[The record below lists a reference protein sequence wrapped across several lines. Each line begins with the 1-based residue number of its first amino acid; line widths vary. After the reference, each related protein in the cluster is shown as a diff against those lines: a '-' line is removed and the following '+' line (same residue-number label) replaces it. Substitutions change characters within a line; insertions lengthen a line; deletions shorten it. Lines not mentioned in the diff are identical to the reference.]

1 MRYIWQHIE
10 TIVNTYDGSLPL
22 THFLKQYYK
31 RHPQLGSRDRKILSE
46 MAYCWYRSSKGLA
59 AALPF
64 EDKVRACL
72 QLCGNDAVK
81 QRFPFDGAVNPDIDK
96 LFPYDVV
103 MAPGMERED
112 WLRSLLVQPDLFIR
126 VRKNKSAIE
135 RMLDDKQIPFEYIR
149 DTCMALPNGA
159 AIDSLL
165 PADSYV
171 VQDASSQQTGTY
183 FKPKAGEHWL
193 DCCSGAGG
201 KSLLLKDMEPSVRVA
216 ASDIRDT
223 ILHNLR
229 ERFRSYGHQAPVTFT
244 TNVSDAKALAATLK
258 GAHFDNIICDVPCSG
273 SGTWARTP
281 EQMYFFDPKEVARF
295 NALQTTIATNV
306 ARYLKPG
313 GRLIYITCSVFD
325 EENQKVVDAVVGK
338 TRLKCMSSGVINGI
352 SMKADSM
359 FVAVLEKQ

>member
-46 MAYCWYRSSKGLA
+46 MAYCWYRVSKA
-59 AALPF
+59 IALNGF
-64 EDKVRACL
+64 EEKVRACL
-72 QLCGNDAVK
+72 QLSGNDAVK
-81 QRFPFDGAVNPDIDK
+81 QRFPYEGAIETNMDL
-96 LFPYDVV
+96 LFPYPVAISAD
-103 MAPGMERED
+103 MDREE
-112 WLRSLLVQPDLFIR
+112 WLRSVLVQPSLFIR
-126 VRKNKSAIE
+126 IRKNKGVIE
-135 RMLDDKQIPFEYIR
+135 GLLTDKQISFSYIT

-159 AIDSLL
+159 AIDTIL

-183 FKPKAGEHWL
+183 FKPRAGEHWL

-201 KSLLLKDMEPSVRVA
+201 KSLLLKDMEPSVKLAV
-216 ASDIRDT
+216 SDIRDT

-229 ERFRSYGHQAPVTFT
+229 ERFRGYGHQAPVTYT

-281 EQMYFFDPKEVARF
+281 EQMYFFDPKEVGRF
-295 NALQTTIATNV
+295 SDLQTTIATNV
-306 ARYLKPG
+306 AKYLKPG

-325 EENQKVVDAVVGK
+325 EENQKVVNAVVEK
-338 TRLKCMSSGVINGI
+338 THLKCISSGIINGI
-352 SMKADSM
+352 GIKADSM
-359 FVAVLEKQ
+359 FAAVLEKQ

>member
-10 TIVNTYDGSLPL
+10 AIVSTYDGKMPL

-46 MAYCWYRSSKGLA
+46 MSYCWYRSSKGVDTA
-59 AALPF
+59 SGF

-81 QRFPFDGAVNPDIDK
+81 QRFPMDGEIDLDIDK
-96 LFPYDVV
+96 LFPYDIVLS
-103 MAPGMERED
+103 PGMERGD
-112 WLRSLLVQPDLFIR
+112 WLRSLLVQPHLFIR
-126 VRKNKSAIE
+126 VRKNKSIIE
-135 RMLDDKQIPFEYIR
+135 RMLGDKQIPFEYIT

-165 PADSYV
+165 PPDSYV
-171 VQDASSQQTGTY
+171 VQDASSQQTGAY
-183 FKPKAGEHWL
+183 FKPRAGEHWL

-201 KSLLLKDMEPSVRVA
+201 KSLLLKDMEPGVKLAV
-216 ASDIRDT
+216 SDIRDT

-229 ERFRSYGHQAPVTFT
+229 ERFRSYGHQAPVTYT

-258 GAHFDNIICDVPCSG
+258 GSHFDNIICDVPCSG

-281 EQMYFFDPKEVARF
+281 EQMYFFDAEEVARF
-295 NALQTTIATNV
+295 SALQTTIATNV
-306 ARYLKPG
+306 AKYLKPG

-325 EENQKVVDAVVGK
+325 QENQQAVDAVVK
-338 TRLKCMSSGVINGI
+338 HTHLKCISSGLINGI
-352 SMKADSM
+352 AIKADSM
-359 FVAVLEKQ
+359 FVAVLEQ